1 MGVGIVTDEV
11 LNSKIKEL
19 KKYKREVE
27 ELQHNIDAIQS
38 EVKEEMLRRGVE
50 QIMTTDYKISW
61 QTMSSVRLDTKSLKE
76 ERPEIYAR
84 YAVPSET
91 KRFLV
96 S

>member
-1 MGVGIVTDEV
+1 VTDEV

-61 QTMSSVRLDTKSLKE
+61 QTVSSVRLDTKSLKE

-84 YAVPSET
+84 YAVTAET

>member
-1 MGVGIVTDEV
+1 MTDEV

-19 KKYKREVE
+19 KQHKREVE

-61 QTMSSVRLDTKSLKE
+61 QTVSSVRLDTKSLKE

-84 YAVPSET
+84 YAVTAET

>member
-1 MGVGIVTDEV
+1 MTDEV

-50 QIMTTDYKISW
+50 QIITTDYKISW
-61 QTMSSVRLDTKSLKE
+61 QTVSSVRLDTKSLKE

-84 YAVPSET
+84 YAVTAET

>member
-19 KKYKREVE
+19 KQHKREVE

-61 QTMSSVRLDTKSLKE
+61 QTVSSVRLDTKSLKE

-84 YAVPSET
+84 YAVTAET

>member
-1 MGVGIVTDEV
+1 MTDEV

-61 QTMSSVRLDTKSLKE
+61 QTVSSVRLDTKSLKV

-84 YAVPSET
+84 YAVTAET

>member
-1 MGVGIVTDEV
+1 MTDEV

-19 KKYKREVE
+19 KKHKREAE

-61 QTMSSVRLDTKSLKE
+61 QTVSSVRLDTKSLKE

-84 YAVPSET
+84 YAVTAET

>member
-1 MGVGIVTDEV
+1 MTDEV

-19 KKYKREVE
+19 KKHKREVE

-61 QTMSSVRLDTKSLKE
+61 QTVSSVRLDIKSLKE

-84 YAVPSET
+84 YAVTAET

>member
-50 QIMTTDYKISW
+50 QIMTSDYKISW
-61 QTMSSVRLDTKSLKE
+61 QTVSSVRLDTKSLKE

-84 YAVPSET
+84 YAVTAET

>member
-61 QTMSSVRLDTKSLKE
+61 QTVSSVRLDTKSLKE

-84 YAVPSET
+84 YAVTAET

>member
-1 MGVGIVTDEV
+1 MTDEV

-19 KKYKREVE
+19 KKHKREVE

-61 QTMSSVRLDTKSLKE
+61 QTVSSVRLDTKSLKE

-84 YAVPSET
+84 YAVTAET

>member
-1 MGVGIVTDEV
+1 MTDEV

-50 QIMTTDYKISW
+50 QIMTSDYKISW
-61 QTMSSVRLDTKSLKE
+61 QTVSSVRLDTKSLKE

-84 YAVPSET
+84 YAVTAET

>member
-19 KKYKREVE
+19 KKHKREVE

-61 QTMSSVRLDTKSLKE
+61 QTVSSVRLDIKSLKE

-84 YAVPSET
+84 YAVTAET

>member
-1 MGVGIVTDEV
+1 MTDEV

-19 KKYKREVE
+19 KQYKREVE

-61 QTMSSVRLDTKSLKE
+61 QTVSSVRLDTKSLKE

-84 YAVPSET
+84 YAVTAET

>member
-19 KKYKREVE
+19 KKHKREVE

-61 QTMSSVRLDTKSLKE
+61 QTVSSVRLDTKSLKE

-84 YAVPSET
+84 YAVTAET

>member
-1 MGVGIVTDEV
+1 MTDEM

-19 KKYKREVE
+19 KKHKREVE

-61 QTMSSVRLDTKSLKE
+61 QTVSSVRLDTKSLKE
-76 ERPEIYAR
+76 ERPDIYAR
-84 YAVPSET
+84 YAVTAET

>member
-1 MGVGIVTDEV
+1 MTDEV

-61 QTMSSVRLDTKSLKE
+61 QTVSSVRLDTKSLKE

-84 YAVPSET
+84 YAVTAET